1 MLLPGPRSQ
10 PGRPQTPRWQAAKSS
25 SPREPEARRDRAA
38 IRGPGSNPL
47 AVVANRV
54 GPRKQN
60 PRRPRSR
67 PEPRFLVL
75 DWILVLDWFLAV
87 GCFRAPGLLPVHP
100 NCQALARRAD
110 HRREEFPPRAAERK
124 SVAEGRGR
132 ALGVCG

>member
-75 DWILVLDWFLAV
+75 DWILV
-87 GCFRAPGLLPVHP
+87 RSE
-100 NCQALARRAD
+100 ARRVGEAG
-110 HRREEFPPRAAERK
+110 RWYRAARRGER
-124 SVAEGRGR
+124 ER
-132 ALGVCG
+132 A